1 MVDENRKLIGWKVW
15 YGDGT
20 VLTSEFNKWIDIPQK
35 NMQIQ
40 KLFYKGK
47 NGIEVN
53 VHKNQEYYLLNDLL
67 QIPMSMKIGKS
78 IDPDEFYDMLEEA
91 EKESKII
98 EEMI

>member
-35 NMQIQ
+35 DMQIQ

-53 VHKNQEYYLLNDLL
+53 IHKNQEYYLLNDLL
-67 QIPMSMKIGKS
+67 EIPMTMKIGKS
-78 IDPDEFYDMLEEA
+78 IDSDKFYDTLELA
-91 EKESKII
+91 LRDKNTV